1 MIYACPRCNGQFQA
15 APGAAVH
22 CPHCQGE
29 VRVPAAAVEGAAW
42 DRESRGLWF
51 EAFFDTIKASI
62 TSPVEFCGEVAAGRG
77 WVRPYLFALVISTIA
92 FLVAAAYQAGFQWLA
107 AGASLGA
114 GALAHALV
122 LPFSTGAILTFGVI
136 AVPVGTT
143 IALLIQ
149 ALVYHLC
156 LMLLGAARRDFMAT
170 FRITCYAAGPQVFQ
184 VVPLIGGL
192 FAWAWQLALVII
204 GLKVTHETSYGR
216 SAVAVFL
223 PMLLCCGMMLLV
235 GSTVAG
241 WIFAAAVAAAH

>member
-15 APGAAVH
+15 TPGATVQ

-29 VRVPAAAVEGAAW
+29 VRIPGAALAGTAL
-42 DRESRGLWF
+42 DRESRGLWLESF
-51 EAFFDTIKASI
+51 FNVIKESISNPVAFC
-62 TSPVEFCGEVAAGRG
+62 EEVAAGQG
-77 WVRPYLFALVISTIA
+77 WVRPYLFALVVSTIA

-107 AGASLGA
+107 AGASLGV
-114 GALAHALV
+114 GTMAHALV
-122 LPFSTGAILTFGVI
+122 LPFSTGAILTFGI
-136 AVPVGTT
+136 FAVPVGTT

-156 LMLLGAARRDFMAT
+156 LMLLGAARRDFLAT
-170 FRITCYAAGPQVFQ
+170 FRITCYAAAPQVFQ
-184 VVPLIGGL
+184 VVPVIGGL
-192 FAWAWQLALVII
+192 FAWAWQLTLVII

-223 PMLLCCGMMLLV
+223 PMLLCCGLLILV

-241 WIFAAAVAAAH
+241 WIFAAALSAAH